1 MPPGPTSINPPITK
15 PERRS
20 FGVREHAA
28 LNALWLG
35 IQFQDAAILAIV
47 VPAILLRLAPQ
58 SHTGVL
64 AAIATVVATAWA
76 FVPPLAGALSDRAR
90 RRGGDRRREVAIAL
104 GLDIVAVVALAY
116 SHSVGALGVEVV
128 CAGIAIATA
137 SSIYQAMLPEVV
149 PRDAWGASA
158 GVRGAMTLIGTVGGL
173 AAGALLPPHVALLA
187 MAGAVALVLPS
198 LAAIPR
204 ESPTQH
210 RTEHAVVRDRHD
222 LNVTVV
228 ARGWIVLGMTLL
240 NTYILYF
247 FSDILG
253 VRDASL
259 GTGMVAGAALIGA
272 IASSVAAGLL
282 SDRFDRRAV
291 VALSGIPMVA
301 AALGF
306 AIAPDQRL
314 IFLYAALFG
323 LGYGGVFSVGW
334 ALALDSIPALGD
346 VGRDLGVWGTLSNLP
361 GIAAPALG
369 AWIIAHGATP
379 RDGYR
384 TLFALAA
391 TAFAVGSLTVLRVG
405 ARPVSSTWSVL
416 LLIIVTA
423 VRQPWL
429 AIRFRVR
436 QWGRLPFRRGPTLL
450 IANHQHEDESEI
462 VAERSFAQGSW
473 RSTTLTASSRR
484 MYEPGFF
491 ASRLSAFAFMRN
503 VNAGPF
509 FLALGMYPLENEL
522 SSRPLRSI
530 AFSVQQRHGDADLTG
545 ILRGDALAA
554 VPPGAVRT
562 ADLLEPRFFA
572 ASDVRVKLSHV
583 LEPYRRELLTELRA
597 QIDSD
602 IAHIVDLVRR
612 GATFYITPEG
622 FYSTDG
628 RMRPLKGIVEHLAPI
643 ADVWFAAIAFDP
655 FRGRRLSML
664 YRVVRPA
671 DPNDLATSLAAA
683 RPVTTSALF
692 ATWLTAVAL
701 PFDAD
706 EARDGVTRAR
716 DALPRAAFVDPELAR
731 DAGRVVDDALA
742 RLVRRGTLVREG
754 TRYALGPNRG
764 DPRFPDV
771 ADMVAYQATFHAET
785 LAALR
790 ALESSVPA

>member
-1 MPPGPTSINPPITK
+1 MK
-15 PERRS
+15 AERRA
-20 FGVREHAA
+20 FGLRDHAA

-35 IQFQDAAILAIV
+35 IQFQDSAILAIV
-47 VPAILLRLAPQ
+47 VPSILLRLAPQ
-58 SHTGVL
+58 SHTGIL
-64 AAIATVVATAWA
+64 AAIATVVATAWV

-90 RRGGDRRREVAIAL
+90 RRGGDRRREVAITL
-104 GLDIVAVVALAY
+104 GLDIAALVALAY
-116 SHSVGALGVEVV
+116 AHSIGALAVEVV
-128 CAGIAIATA
+128 CAAVAIATA
-137 SSIYQAMLPEVV
+137 STIYQAMLPEVV
-149 PRDAWGASA
+149 PREAWGASA

-173 AAGALLPPHVALLA
+173 AAGALLPAHIALLM
-187 MAGAVALVLPS
+187 MAAAVALVLPS
-198 LAAIPR
+198 LAVIPR
-204 ESPTQH
+204 ESPTED

-240 NTYILYF
+240 NTYVLYF

-259 GTGMVAGAALIGA
+259 GTGMVAGAALLGA

-282 SDRFDRRAV
+282 SDKFDRRAV
-291 VALSGIPMVA
+291 VALSGVPMVL

-306 AIAPDQRL
+306 AIAPDQRF
-314 IFLYAALFG
+314 IFVYAALFG

-334 ALALDSIPALGD
+334 ALALDAIPALGD
-346 VGRDLGVWGTLSNLP
+346 AARDLGVWATLSNLP
-361 GIAAPALG
+361 GVAAPALG
-369 AWIIAHGATP
+369 AFIIAHGATP

-384 TLFALAA
+384 TLFATAA
-391 TAFAVGSLTVLRVG
+391 AAFALGSLTVLRVG
-405 ARPVSSTWSVL
+405 VRPVSSTGSL
-416 LLIIVTA
+416 LLLVIVTA
-423 VRQPWL
+423 IRQPWL
-429 AIRFRVR
+429 TARFRVR

-462 VAERSFAQGSW
+462 VALRSFAQGSW
-473 RSTTLTASSRR
+473 RSSTLTASSRR

-491 ASRLSAFAFMRN
+491 ASRLPAFAFMRT
-503 VNAGPF
+503 VNAGPLF
-509 FLALGMYPLENEL
+509 IALGMYPLENEL

-530 AFSVQQRHGDADLTG
+530 AFSVRQRHGDLDLAA
-545 ILRGDALAA
+545 ILRSDAMAA
-554 VPPGAVRT
+554 VPPGATRT
-562 ADLLEPRFFA
+562 SDLLAPRFFA

-583 LEPYRRELLTELRA
+583 LEPYRRELLTELRT
-597 QIDSD
+597 QIDAD
-602 IAHIVDLVRR
+602 IARIADLVRR
-612 GATFYITPEG
+612 GATFYVTPEG

-628 RMRPLKGIVEHLAPI
+628 RMRPLKGIVEHLTPI

-671 DPNDLATSLAAA
+671 DPKDLGTSLAAA
-683 RPVTTSALF
+683 RPVTTSALL
-692 ATWLTAVAL
+692 ATWLTAVDL

-731 DAGRVVDDALA
+731 DAARVVDDALA
-742 RLVRRGTLVREG
+742 RLVRRGTLMREG
-754 TRYALGPNRG
+754 NRYALAPNRH

-771 ADMVAYQATFHAET
+771 TDMVAYQTTFHAET
-785 LAALR
+785 LAALQS
-790 ALESSVPA
+790 LLSP